1 MAKNDSTKIREQI
14 QILHD
19 HGVTVVEMA
28 RMLNVTKNTILY
40 HRKRMGITTPKGKLT
55 QDDRVAMK
63 QMKKKS
69 MSLEEIG
76 LTFNVKR
83 NAVNRVLR
91 DADTS
96 TRSIEDVLKI
106 PMNRFL
112 ARRWTA
118 QSVRDCL
125 L

>member
-1 MAKNDSTKIREQI
+1 
-14 QILHD
+14 
-19 HGVTVVEMA
+19 
-28 RMLNVTKNTILY
+28 
-40 HRKRMGITTPKGKLT
+40 MGITTPKGKLT